1 MLEFN
6 ATLLIAMLSFI
17 IFMCIMNLV
26 LYKPMREIVE
36 KREQLLADNANTVN
50 SNHKKIEELHKI
62 KEEKLNETRIEA
74 RSIISEITTKAKQ
87 EKNQVI
93 SDFVQ
98 QVRTER
104 ENACHQLENEIAH
117 AKSELK
123 DEVVEFAKEITA

>member
-62 KEEKLNETRIEA
+62 KE
-74 RSIISEITTKAKQ
+74 
-87 EKNQVI
+87 
-93 SDFVQ
+93 
-98 QVRTER
+98 
-104 ENACHQLENEIAH
+104 
-117 AKSELK
+117 
-123 DEVVEFAKEITA
+123 